1 MLGVSHQSA
10 IQFPWTSMPPLQLGK
25 LPSGFGT
32 ADLFIAITDNGRP
45 ILRVDLYEE
54 CESVPFKDALLRGN
68 LVFVGFGDAIYVIDP
83 GLRSGSIIALN
94 SYFAAFYSA
103 SEYFLAASGTGL
115 LRLST
120 EGEVIWRT
128 PNLALDGVIVTGV
141 DDKLIKGEGE
151 WDPPGGC
158 KSFMLRLDSGELI
171 T

>member
-1 MLGVSHQSA
+1 
-10 IQFPWTSMPPLQLGK
+10 MPPLQLGK
-25 LPSGFGT
+25 LPSGLGT

-45 ILRVDLYEE
+45 ILRVDLYAE
-54 CESVPFKDALLRGN
+54 CESVPFKDALVWAN
-68 LVFVGFGDAIYVIDP
+68 LVFVGFGAAIYVIDP
-83 GLRSGSIIALN
+83 RLRSGSTVALN

-103 SEYFLAASGTGL
+103 SEYLLAASGTGL
-115 LRLST
+115 LRLSP

-141 DDKLIKGEGE
+141 DDTLVKGEGE

-158 KSFMLRLDSGELI
+158 KPFMLRLDSGELM